1 MGAVESGLGIQAD
14 VAAARSRPGG
24 FDPFKDVTP
33 PTVGAGFE
41 ALGQFVSGFNA
52 FRQGKLG
59 KEIAFR
65 NARQVELSTDVEVE
79 EIRQDRRKRLAAT
92 RASAAASG
100 AQLSGSILDILAA
113 EAAEG
118 ERVALLAKFSG
129 RIAAQELRLKGEIAK
144 SRGRAGLISGITSG
158 VITLAADQF
167 EQKRRGQIA

>member
-1 MGAVESGLGIQAD
+1 MAGVESGIGIAGD
-14 VAAARSRPGG
+14 VRAARSQPAG
-24 FDPFKDVTP
+24 FDPFAGVSTP
-33 PTVGAGFE
+33 TFGAGFE

-52 FRQGKLG
+52 FRQGKFG

-65 NARQVELSTDVEVE
+65 NAEQVELSTRVEVE
-79 EIRQDRRKRLAAT
+79 EIRLDRRKRLAST

-100 AQLSGSILDILAA
+100 AQLTGSILDILAA

-118 ERVALLAKFSG
+118 ERAALLARFSG

-158 VITLAADQF
+158 VITLASDRFTQT
-167 EQKRRGQIA
+167 RRGQIA